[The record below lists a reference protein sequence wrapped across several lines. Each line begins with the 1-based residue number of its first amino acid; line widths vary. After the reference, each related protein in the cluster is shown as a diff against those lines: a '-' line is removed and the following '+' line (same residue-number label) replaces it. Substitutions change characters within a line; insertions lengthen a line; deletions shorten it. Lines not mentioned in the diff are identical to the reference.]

1 MPGRTLWT
9 ESQRQL
15 YRDIYGVAKACAPD
29 IEVGWHVYHNISFS
43 PFYRAD
49 QDYEEMAKFS
59 DFIKVVIYN
68 NCAGPRFHTWVQ
80 NICRALFADADPDD
94 VYPLMMKLLQ
104 IDEGAYEKL
113 PQTGFSA
120 DYVRR
125 ETARAV
131 AGVGGQCAIY
141 PGIDIDIP
149 VGVRRHPGERNRH
162 VGKANWDLTEGELT
176 QCSHDSVRDAVL
188 AAFEGGAEGV
198 VLSRKYSEM
207 RLDNLSG
214 AGDAMQRLA

>member
-1 MPGRTLWT
+1 
-9 ESQRQL
+9 
-15 YRDIYGVAKACAPD
+15 
-29 IEVGWHVYHNISFS
+29 
-43 PFYRAD
+43 
-49 QDYEEMAKFS
+49 MAKFS

-68 NCAGPRFHTWVQ
+68 NCAGPRFYTWVQ
-80 NICRALFADADPDD
+80 NICRALFADAEPTD
-94 VYPLMMKLLQ
+94 VYPLLLKLLQ
-104 IDEGAYEKL
+104 LDEGAYEKL

-131 AGVGGQCAIY
+131 AGVAGRCAIY

-149 VGVRRHPGERNRH
+149 VGSPRTRLEPSGH
-162 VGKANWDLTEGELT
+162 VTSGSSWDATDGDLT
-176 QCSHDSVRDAVL
+176 QCTRESVRDAVL
-188 AAFEGGAEGV
+188 AAFDGGADGV

-214 AGDAMQRLA
+214 AGDAVRMLEGR